1 MADAYVDFF
10 FGLDTSG
17 AQCYGAANQPH
28 RAEAA
33 VGANAANATI
43 IDLAGGTNYCQIK
56 PTAGNVF
63 ACILATGSA
72 EAARTA
78 ARIRIDEGE
87 KYSLK
92 ATSGTGMSLYLW
104 AV

>member
-10 FGLDTSG
+10 FGTDPS
-17 AQCYGAANQPH
+17 ADVYSAANQTH
-28 RAEAA
+28 RANAA

-43 IDLAGGTNYCQIK
+43 IALSGGTNFVQIK
-56 PTAGNVF
+56 PTSGDVF